1 MKYNIPAPD
10 LAKQWQDSTQEERR
24 EQAWLAF
31 EAEYDINRPFEVQ
44 WGPDDKYF
52 SYKDASYIYKPQF
65 QQEISNGVELVD
77 ILKPYVLLTP
87 RILSES
93 PHLIEFVLE

>member
-10 LAKQWQDSTQEERR
+10 LAKQYQEGTQEERR
-24 EQAWLAF
+24 LQAWLAF

-44 WGPDDKYF
+44 WGPEDKYF
-52 SYKDASYIYKPQF
+52 SYEDALYIYKPQY
-65 QQEISNGVELVD
+65 QEDIKDGKEFAD
-77 ILKPYVLLTP
+77 ILKPYVVLTP

-93 PHLIEFVLE
+93 PHLIEFVLK

>member
-10 LAKQWQDSTQEERR
+10 LAKQYRDGTPEERR

-44 WGPDDKYF
+44 WGPDDRYF
-52 SYKDASYIYKPQF
+52 SYEDALYIYKPQY
-65 QQEISNGVELVD
+65 QDEIANGVELAD

-87 RILSES
+87 KILSES

>member
-10 LAKQWQDSTQEERR
+10 LAKQYKESTTEGRR

-44 WGPDDKYF
+44 WGPDDTYF
-52 SYKDASYIYKPQF
+52 TYEDSLYIYKPQY
-65 QQEISNGVELVD
+65 QEEISNGIELAD
-77 ILKPYVLLTP
+77 ILKPHVLLTP

>member
-1 MKYNIPAPD
+1 MKYNIPEPD
-10 LAKQWQDSTQEERR
+10 LAKQWKDANQEDRR

-44 WGPDDKYF
+44 WGPDDAYF
-52 SYKDASYIYKPQF
+52 SYKDALYIYKPQY
-65 QQEISNGVELVD
+65 QDAISRGIELAE
-77 ILKPYVLLTP
+77 ILKPHVLATP
-87 RILSES
+87 KILSES